1 MNQRPQR
8 VNVARQAI
16 RTPRAAAVAGIVF
29 TVLFTISMVLMRLAI
44 PEELSGSN
52 TASWLQGNT
61 TTLTLALTLVPFSGI
76 AFLWFMGVVRDR
88 LGKMEDQFFS
98 TVFSGSG
105 LLFLSM
111 IFASAAIAG
120 GILSSYA
127 ISADTL
133 TKSGVILFGRAV
145 MYTITK
151 VYAVR
156 MAGVF
161 MISLGTLWLRTRVM
175 PRVFVFITYALA
187 LVLLVSSDITAWL
200 VLVLPTWVFVISIFI
215 LIVSL
220 RLSPDVLAKSG
231 VLVFGR
237 AVMYTIMKVYAVRMA
252 GVFMVAL
259 ATLWMRTG
267 VMPRVYVFLS
277 YALALVLLVSSDI
290 TSWLILVFPA
300 WVFVISVF
308 ILIESL
314 RGELPEA
321 EGMIGSNEPS

>member
-1 MNQRPQR
+1 MNQRAQR
-8 VNVARQAI
+8 VNVAREAI

-105 LLFLSM
+105 LLFLAM
-111 IFASAAIAG
+111 MFATAAIAG
-120 GILSSYA
+120 GILASYA
-127 ISADTL
+127 IEPNT
-133 TKSGVILFGRAV
+133 
-145 MYTITK
+145 
-151 VYAVR
+151 
-156 MAGVF
+156 
-161 MISLGTLWLRTRVM
+161 
-175 PRVFVFITYALA
+175 
-187 LVLLVSSDITAWL
+187 
-200 VLVLPTWVFVISIFI
+200 
-215 LIVSL
+215 
-220 RLSPDVLAKSG
+220 LAKSG
-231 VLVFGR
+231 VLIFGR

-321 EGMIGSNEPS
+321 KGMIGSNESS

>member
-1 MNQRPQR
+1 MNQRAQR
-8 VNVARQAI
+8 VNVTREAI

-105 LLFLSM
+105 LLFLAM
-111 IFASAAIAG
+111 MFATAAIAG
-120 GILSSYA
+120 GILASYA
-127 ISADTL
+127 IEPNT
-133 TKSGVILFGRAV
+133 
-145 MYTITK
+145 
-151 VYAVR
+151 
-156 MAGVF
+156 
-161 MISLGTLWLRTRVM
+161 
-175 PRVFVFITYALA
+175 
-187 LVLLVSSDITAWL
+187 
-200 VLVLPTWVFVISIFI
+200 
-215 LIVSL
+215 
-220 RLSPDVLAKSG
+220 LAKSG
-231 VLVFGR
+231 VLIFGR

-252 GVFMVAL
+252 GVFMIAL

-314 RGELPEA
+314 RGALPEA
-321 EGMIGSNEPS
+321 EGMIGSNESL

>member
-1 MNQRPQR
+1 MNQRVQR
-8 VNVARQAI
+8 VNVAREAI

-61 TTLTLALTLVPFSGI
+61 TTLTLALTLVPFAGI

-105 LLFLSM
+105 LLFLAM
-111 IFASAAIAG
+111 MFATAAIAG
-120 GILSSYA
+120 GILTSYA
-127 ISADTL
+127 IEPDT
-133 TKSGVILFGRAV
+133 
-145 MYTITK
+145 
-151 VYAVR
+151 
-156 MAGVF
+156 
-161 MISLGTLWLRTRVM
+161 
-175 PRVFVFITYALA
+175 
-187 LVLLVSSDITAWL
+187 
-200 VLVLPTWVFVISIFI
+200 
-215 LIVSL
+215 
-220 RLSPDVLAKSG
+220 LAKSG
-231 VLVFGR
+231 VLIFGR

-252 GVFMVAL
+252 GVFMIAL

-321 EGMIGSNEPS
+321 EGMIGSNESS

>member
-1 MNQRPQR
+1 MNQRVQR
-8 VNVARQAI
+8 VDVARQAI

-105 LLFLSM
+105 LLFLAM
-111 IFASAAIAG
+111 MFATAAIAG
-120 GILSSYA
+120 GILASYA
-127 ISADTL
+127 ISPDT
-133 TKSGVILFGRAV
+133 
-145 MYTITK
+145 
-151 VYAVR
+151 
-156 MAGVF
+156 
-161 MISLGTLWLRTRVM
+161 
-175 PRVFVFITYALA
+175 
-187 LVLLVSSDITAWL
+187 
-200 VLVLPTWVFVISIFI
+200 
-215 LIVSL
+215 
-220 RLSPDVLAKSG
+220 LAKSG

-252 GVFMVAL
+252 GVFMIAL

-277 YALALVLLVSSDI
+277 YALALVLLVSSDF

-314 RGELPEA
+314 RGDLPEA
-321 EGMIGSNEPS
+321 KGMIGSNESS